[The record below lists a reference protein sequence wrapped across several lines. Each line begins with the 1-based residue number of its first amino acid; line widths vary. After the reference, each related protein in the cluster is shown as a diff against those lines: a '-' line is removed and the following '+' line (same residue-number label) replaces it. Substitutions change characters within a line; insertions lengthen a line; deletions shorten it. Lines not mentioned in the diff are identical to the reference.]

1 MITLVSAND
10 IKNAIERFAPAE
22 LAEDFDNVGLLV
34 GSGKKEV
41 KKILLALD
49 ADETVAGEAIGKGA
63 DMIVTHHPVIFN
75 APQSITDETPLGR
88 TLLRLIENSI
98 SVFSA
103 HTNMDKA
110 NGGLNDLM
118 VKKLGLE
125 VEEEHFDINNC
136 IRICRADT
144 TLSRLAEKLKEEY
157 HLPFVRFTGDPERRI
172 KRVGLCTGGGRS
184 MAKDA
189 SDAGC
194 DCYISGDLH
203 YSDIRDLVFSGTD
216 FIEIGHYYS
225 ERCVTEIFENIIKQ
239 AYPAISTIIS
249 EEMDVFLNTF

>member
-1 MITLVSAND
+1 MVLVTAND
-10 IKNAIERFAPAE
+10 IKIAIERFAPAF

-34 GSGKKEV
+34 GSGSKEV
-41 KKILLALD
+41 GKVLLALD
-49 ADETVAGEAIGKGA
+49 ADEKVAKEAIEKGA
-63 DMIVTHHPVIFN
+63 DMIVTHHPVIFD
-75 APQSITDETPLGR
+75 APKSITDETPLGR
-88 TLLRLIENSI
+88 TLLMLIENSI
-98 SVFSA
+98 PVFSA

-110 NGGLNDLM
+110 RGGLNDLM

-125 VEEEHFDINNC
+125 VEEELFDINNC

-144 TLSRLAEKLKEEY
+144 TLSALAKKLKEEY
-157 HLPFVRFTGDPERRI
+157 KLPNVRFTGNPERSI

-184 MAKDA
+184 MAGDA
-189 SDAGC
+189 VKNGC
-194 DCYISGDLH
+194 DVYISGDLH
-203 YSDIRDLVFSGTD
+203 YSDIRSLVFSGTD

-225 ERCVTEIFENIIKQ
+225 ERYVTEIFENIIKQ